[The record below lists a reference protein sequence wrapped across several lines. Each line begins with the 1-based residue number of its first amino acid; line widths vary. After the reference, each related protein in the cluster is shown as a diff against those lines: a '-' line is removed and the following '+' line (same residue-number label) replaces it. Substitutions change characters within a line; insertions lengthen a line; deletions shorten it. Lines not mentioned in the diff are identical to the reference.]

1 MSEPVGIDE
10 KGRLILPKKIREG
23 ARIEVPG
30 VLIALAK
37 GDGRVELVRVDP
49 EMRSAKDI
57 ARRKLKGWREEDHEA
72 TRIAM
77 ALLKQGK
84 K

>member
-1 MSEPVGIDE
+1 MGKMSEPVGIDE

-37 GDGRVELVRVDP
+37 GDGRVDS
-49 EMRSAKDI
+49 EMRNAKEI